1 MNLFFNVATVAIIA
15 TSIIVLPSLLF
26 KFQEN
31 QLLNIKMEIPIEAIK
46 IIKNEAGLLNMNGR
60 LELIKADNPNIERLT
75 LQTGD
80 KYSLYEAR
88 KQCFKE
94 LSKISMLKMDI
105 YGPSNRGIKV
115 VPYMIID
122 SETPVYSLI
131 VWQGTLEIN
140 KIIYDIILDEE
151 SGKIIQLKVSDTNQT
166 DLQDK
171 LNEEWKR
178 YFFDN

>member
-1 MNLFFNVATVAIIA
+1 MRHKMNLFFNVATVAIIA

-46 IIKNEAGLLNMNGR
+46 I
-60 LELIKADNPNIERLT
+60 
-75 LQTGD
+75 
-80 KYSLYEAR
+80 S
-88 KQCFKE
+88 FKE